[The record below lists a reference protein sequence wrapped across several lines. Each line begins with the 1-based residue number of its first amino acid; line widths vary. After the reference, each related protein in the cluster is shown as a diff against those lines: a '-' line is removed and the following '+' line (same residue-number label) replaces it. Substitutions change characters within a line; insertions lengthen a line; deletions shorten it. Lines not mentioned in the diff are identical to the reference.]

1 MTWSVTRS
9 ESPSASA
16 KPFKDNSTIPVIKS
30 QVNSITNYIVGKKK
44 KKRNYPA
51 FNSTFEEQAP
61 EQMHLYSI

>member
-44 KKRNYPA
+44 
-51 FNSTFEEQAP
+51 EEKLSCFQ
-61 EQMHLYSI
+61 